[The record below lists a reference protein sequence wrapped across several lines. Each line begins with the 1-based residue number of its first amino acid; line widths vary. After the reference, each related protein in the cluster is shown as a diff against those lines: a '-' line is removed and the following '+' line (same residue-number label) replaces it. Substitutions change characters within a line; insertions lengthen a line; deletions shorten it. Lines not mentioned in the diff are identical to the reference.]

1 MTTSW
6 TLQVYRDAFH
16 RFPDNLEIPFR
27 WDTHDVDFQH
37 QFSMGKRQKLLWR
50 AGYRLVNSSLG
61 KSARDN
67 GFLFHTVEERHADPT
82 HVIPF
87 WPSYP
92 PFGRCPPNRI
102 KPSGVPGIA
111 DEIPSY
117 FSLDARLAWRARKN
131 LRSLWLRRIS
141 WMIITPSLAPALWF
155 ARLSSKS
162 GAAFTER

>member
-37 QFSMGKRQKLLWR
+37 QFSMGTRQKLMWR

-92 PFGRCPPNRI
+92 PFGRCPPN
-102 KPSGVPGIA
+102 
-111 DEIPSY
+111 
-117 FSLDARLAWRARKN
+117 
-131 LRSLWLRRIS
+131 
-141 WMIITPSLAPALWF
+141 
-155 ARLSSKS
+155 
-162 GAAFTER
+162 